1 MSSYLL
7 YLSIDLIIEQN
18 KGFVLL
24 CVLLAL
30 AYAYLMYVRENGF
43 GDRSDRIKGFL
54 FAFRFLTVFIIAF
67 LLLTPFLRSLK
78 TEKEK
83 PTVIVAQ
90 DVSSSVLKEMS
101 ATKQQ
106 QYKQDLYKLIEDL
119 SVDYLVD
126 TYSFGQQVRN
136 ELALDFSDPS
146 SNFSAFFQEMYDLYS
161 NQNLG
166 AIIWASDG
174 IYNQGADPL
183 YMNDRISVP
192 VMSVALGDT
201 AIKKDLVLKK
211 IFNNQIAYLGDKF
224 TVQVDVSS
232 KNCKG
237 AQTKMSVFSGKKKVY
252 EKIIEIKGADYFET
266 HEMVLDAD
274 KTGTQ
279 KFTIILSEI
288 DGELTAENN
297 QKAFYI
303 DVLDSRQKVLILAN
317 APHPDLGTLKRAIL
331 TNKNYEVEI
340 KYPDKDNIDLTEA
353 DLLIFHQ
360 LPSTRLNCK
369 AIFDEAQQKKIA
381 QLLIMG
387 AQTSIPNFSIVQ
399 QVLEVIKRGN
409 QSNESQAELSPEFNF
424 FTLSDP
430 IRTLVPLLPPIYTN
444 FADYKVKKDAQILMK
459 QKISGVKTNFPLFV
473 FGTDQGIKKAVISG
487 EGIWKWRMVDFVQN
501 NSFDNFDELISKTV
515 QYLSNKEDKRRF
527 KTFTANSVFDE
538 SESIII
544 DAELYN
550 SNYERI
556 NEPEVTLRLTNE
568 NKEEFQYTFSKTN
581 NAYQLKTGS
590 LAEGNYKYQ
599 AQTMFNNE
607 SFESEGSF
615 VVKTIELEA
624 FDLQA
629 NHTLLHQISSRTGG
643 QVFSPEQINQIK
655 DSIVASNL
663 VKPVLY
669 ESVRTRALIHE
680 KWIFVLLLFLL
691 STEWFFR
698 RFFGAY

>member
-1 MSSYLL
+1 MSSYFL

-43 GDRSDRIKGFL
+43 GDRSDRIKGLL
-54 FAFRFLTVFIIAF
+54 FAFRVLTVFIIAF

-83 PTVIVAQ
+83 PTIIVAQ
-90 DVSSSVLKEMS
+90 DASRSVLKEMS
-101 ATKQQ
+101 VSSQQ
-106 QYKQDLYKLIEDL
+106 KYKQDLYKLIEDL
-119 SVDYLVD
+119 SIDYLVD
-126 TYSFGQQVRN
+126 TYSFGQNVRN
-136 ELALDFSDPS
+136 ELALDFPDPS
-146 SNFSAFFQEMYDLYS
+146 SNLAAFFQEMYDLYS

-174 IYNQGADPL
+174 IYNQGSDPL

-192 VMSVALGDT
+192 VMSIALGDT
-201 AIKKDLVLKK
+201 SIKKDLVLKK

-232 KNCKG
+232 KNCTG

-252 EKIIEIKGADYFET
+252 DKIIEIKGEDYFET
-266 HEMVLDAD
+266 HEIVLDAD
-274 KTGTQ
+274 ITGTQ

-331 TNKNYEVEI
+331 TNKNFEVEI
-340 KYPDKDNIDLTEA
+340 KYPEKDNIDLSET

-381 QLLIMG
+381 QMLIMG
-387 AQTSIPNFSIVQ
+387 TQTNIPNFSIVQ

-430 IRTLVPLLPPIYTN
+430 IRSLVPLLPPVYTN

-473 FGTDQGIKKAVISG
+473 FGTDQGIKKAIISG

-501 NSFDNFDELISKTV
+501 NSFDNFDELISKSV

-527 KTFTANSVFDE
+527 KTFTSNSVFDE

-556 NEPEVTLRLTNE
+556 NEPEVTLRLTND
-568 NKEEFQYTFSKTN
+568 NKEEFQYTFSKTK
-581 NAYQLKTGS
+581 NAYQLKIGS
-590 LAEGNYKYQ
+590 LAEGKYKYQ

-607 SFESEGSF
+607 SFDSEGSF

-643 QVFSPEQINQIK
+643 QVFSPEQINQVK

-691 STEWFFR
+691 SSEWFFR

>member
-279 KFTIILSEI
+279 KFTIVLSEI
-288 DGELTAENN
+288 EGELTAENN

-317 APHPDLGTLKRAIL
+317 SPHPDLGTLKRAIL

-381 QLLIMG
+381 QMLVLG
-387 AQTSIPNFSIVQ
+387 TQTDR
-399 QVLEVIKRGN
+399 K
-409 QSNESQAELSPEFNF
+409 
-424 FTLSDP
+424 
-430 IRTLVPLLPPIYTN
+430 
-444 FADYKVKKDAQILMK
+444 
-459 QKISGVKTNFPLFV
+459 
-473 FGTDQGIKKAVISG
+473 
-487 EGIWKWRMVDFVQN
+487 
-501 NSFDNFDELISKTV
+501 
-515 QYLSNKEDKRRF
+515 
-527 KTFTANSVFDE
+527 SV
-538 SESIII
+538 
-544 DAELYN
+544 
-550 SNYERI
+550 
-556 NEPEVTLRLTNE
+556 V
-568 NKEEFQYTFSKTN
+568 
-581 NAYQLKTGS
+581 
-590 LAEGNYKYQ
+590 
-599 AQTMFNNE
+599 
-607 SFESEGSF
+607 
-615 VVKTIELEA
+615 
-624 FDLQA
+624 
-629 NHTLLHQISSRTGG
+629 
-643 QVFSPEQINQIK
+643 
-655 DSIVASNL
+655 
-663 VKPVLY
+663 
-669 ESVRTRALIHE
+669 
-680 KWIFVLLLFLL
+680 
-691 STEWFFR
+691 
-698 RFFGAY
+698 